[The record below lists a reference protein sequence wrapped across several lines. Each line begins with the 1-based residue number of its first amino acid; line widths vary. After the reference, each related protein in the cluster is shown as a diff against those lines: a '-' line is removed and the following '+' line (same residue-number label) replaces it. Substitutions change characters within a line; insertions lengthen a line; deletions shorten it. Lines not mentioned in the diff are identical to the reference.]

1 MCFLKDKKM
10 LILAFFILVFSSTSL
25 SFWLLD
31 YSWLEQQRITQLL
44 LVFSASTALLLGYLR
59 GPSSFAPPGNAV
71 LLAFILG
78 LASALLSQH
87 PQWALKEWA
96 KYASSLAMIVYLGR
110 ALRQTAAQ
118 QVVLFILLITS
129 AMLAVQFF
137 SFYLAS
143 FFTGTRDV
151 NPYLM
156 YPGFD
161 NPRFYGQF
169 QIMLIP
175 ILHGLSFQQ
184 GWHKK
189 LFNQNVIYLALLL
202 QWCIVWALAGRGVV
216 LGLCAACLIT
226 LLATRARYKALLL
239 QVLVF
244 AMAGAVLY
252 FLLFFCIPEWAGL
265 GRDIPS
271 SLRFGLSKRDVL
283 WQGAWEMMQA
293 HPWLGV
299 GPLHYS
305 AVWNHIGAHPHQAT
319 LQLLA
324 EWGIPATL
332 LFLFSIMSGMLRG
345 MNRIRSDTNALD
357 AALWIALLA
366 SLTLA
371 QVDGVFAM
379 PYTEGWLSII
389 AGLAL
394 ARWRNP
400 EKNAVNM
407 VCSLRRGIFSIL
419 LLMATAIIARILIVD
434 APLLHETSIKFYE
447 EHNIGS
453 PPRFWDQGWIPM

>member
-1 MCFLKDKKM
+1 MSLLKNKEM
-10 LILAFFILVFSSTSL
+10 LITAFFILVFSSTSL
-25 SFWLLD
+25 SYWLLD

-44 LVFSASTALLLGYLR
+44 LVSVASTALLLGYLR
-59 GPSSFAPPGNAV
+59 HPGIFAAPGNIV
-71 LLAFILG
+71 LLALILG
-78 LASALLSQH
+78 LSSALLSQY

-96 KYASSLAMIVYLGR
+96 KYMSSVALIFYLGHV
-110 ALRQTAAQ
+110 LRQTAAQ

-129 AMLAVQFF
+129 ALLAVQFF

-161 NPRFYGQF
+161 NSRFYGQF
-169 QIMLIP
+169 QTMLIP

-189 LFNQNVIYLALLL
+189 LFNQSVIYTVLLL
-202 QWCIVWALAGRGVV
+202 QWCIVWALAGRGVL
-216 LGLCAACLIT
+216 LGLCAAYVIMFLVT
-226 LLATRARYKALLL
+226 GTRYKSLLL

-265 GRDIPS
+265 ARDIPS
-271 SLRFGLSKRDVL
+271 SLRFDLSKRDTL
-283 WQGAWEMMQA
+283 WQGAWEMIQA
-293 HPWLGV
+293 HPLLGV

-319 LQLLA
+319 LQFLA

-332 LFLFSIMSGMLRG
+332 LFLLSIMSGMLRG
-345 MNRIRSDTNALD
+345 MNKIRSNTNALD

-379 PYTEGWLSII
+379 PYTEGWLAII
-389 AGLAL
+389 TGLAV
-394 ARWRNP
+394 ARWKIP
-400 EKNAVNM
+400 ESSPAQPV
-407 VCSLRRGIFSIL
+407 RYD
-419 LLMATAIIARILIVD
+419 T
-434 APLLHETSIKFYE
+434 
-447 EHNIGS
+447 EHS
-453 PPRFWDQGWIPM
+453 YYCLW

>member
-1 MCFLKDKKM
+1 MFFLKDKKM

-25 SFWLLD
+25 SYWLLD

-59 GPSSFAPPGNAV
+59 DPSSFAPPGNAV
-71 LLAFILG
+71 LLAFVLG

-96 KYASSLAMIVYLGR
+96 KYASSFAMIAYLGH

-137 SFYLAS
+137 SFYVAS

-216 LGLCAACLIT
+216 LGLCAACVIT
-226 LLATRARYKALLL
+226 LLATGARYKALLL

-283 WQGAWEMMQA
+283 WLGAWEMIQA
-293 HPWLGV
+293 HPLLGV

-319 LQLLA
+319 LQFLA

-332 LFLFSIMSGMLRG
+332 LFLFSIMVGMSRG
-345 MNRIRSDTNALD
+345 MNRIRNNTNTLD

-371 QVDGVFAM
+371 QVDGVLVM
-379 PYTEGWLSII
+379 PYTEGWLAVIS
-389 AGLAL
+389 GLAL
-394 ARWRNP
+394 ARWRSP
-400 EKNAVNM
+400 ARVAATAVS
-407 VCSLRRGIFSIL
+407 VQRGIFSIL
-419 LLMATAIIARILIVD
+419 LLLAMAIIANILIMDV
-434 APLLHETSIKFYE
+434 PVLHETSIKFYE
-447 EHNIGS
+447 ENNIGS

>member
-1 MCFLKDKKM
+1 MSFLKDKEM
-10 LILAFFILVFSSTSL
+10 LITAFFILVFSSTSL
-25 SFWLLD
+25 SYWLLD

-44 LVFSASTALLLGYLR
+44 LVSVASAALLLGYLR
-59 GPSSFAPPGNAV
+59 HPGIFAAPGNIV
-71 LLAFILG
+71 LLPLILG
-78 LASALLSQH
+78 LSSALLSQH

-96 KYASSLAMIVYLGR
+96 KYVSSVALIFFLGHV
-110 ALRQTAAQ
+110 LRQTAAQ

-129 AMLAVQFF
+129 ALLAVQFF

-151 NPYLM
+151 SPYLM

-175 ILHGLSFQQ
+175 ILHGLSFQR

-202 QWCIVWALAGRGVV
+202 QWCIVWALAGRGVL
-216 LGLCAACLIT
+216 LGLCAACAIT
-226 LLATRARYKALLL
+226 LLATGARYKALLL
-239 QVLVF
+239 QVLVL

-265 GRDIPS
+265 SRDIPS

-283 WQGAWEMMQA
+283 WHGAWEMIQA
-293 HPWLGV
+293 HPLLGV

-319 LQLLA
+319 LQFLA

-345 MNRIRSDTNALD
+345 MNRIRNNTNALD

-379 PYTEGWLSII
+379 PYTEGWLAII

-400 EKNAVNM
+400 ENAVTTTY
-407 VCSLRRGIFSIL
+407 SLRRGIFSIL
-419 LLMATAIIARILIVD
+419 LLMATTIIARILIVD
-434 APLLHETSIKFYE
+434 VPLLHETSIKFYE

>member
-1 MCFLKDKKM
+1 MLFLKDKAM
-10 LILAFFILVFSSTSL
+10 LTAAFFLLVFSSTSL
-25 SFWLLD
+25 SYWLFD

-44 LVFSASTALLLGYLR
+44 LVLAASVALLLGYLR
-59 GPSSFAPPGNAV
+59 RPDVFPPPSNAV

-78 LASALLSQH
+78 LASALLSQY

-96 KYASSLAMIVYLGR
+96 KYASSLAMIIYLGHV
-110 ALRQTAAQ
+110 LRQTAAQ
-118 QVVLFILLITS
+118 QVVMLVLLVTS
-129 AMLAVQFF
+129 VLLAVQFLA
-137 SFYLAS
+137 FYLAS

-169 QIMLIP
+169 QILLIP

-202 QWCIVWALAGRGVV
+202 QWSIVWALAGRGVL
-216 LGLCAACLIT
+216 LGLCIACMVT
-226 LLATRARYKALLL
+226 LMATGLRYKALLL
-239 QVLVF
+239 QVVTF
-244 AMAGAVLY
+244 ALAGAALY

-265 GRDIPS
+265 ARDIPS
-271 SLRFGLSKRDVL
+271 GLRFDLSKRDIL
-283 WQGAWEMMQA
+283 WQGAWKMIQDY
-293 HPWLGV
+293 PFLGV

-319 LQLLA
+319 LQFLA

-332 LFLFSIMSGMLRG
+332 LFLLSIMTGMLRG
-345 MNRIRSDTNALD
+345 TNRIRNSTNVLD
-357 AALWIALLA
+357 AALWMALVA

-379 PYTEGWLSII
+379 PYTEGWLTVI

-394 ARWRNP
+394 ARWRTP
-400 EKNAVNM
+400 VSAAAIDR
-407 VCSLRRGIFSIL
+407 SIRRSIFSIL
-419 LLMATAIIARILIVD
+419 LLIAITIIARILIVD
-434 APLLHETSIKFYE
+434 VPLLHKTSIKFYE
-447 EHNIGS
+447 ENKIGS